1 MPTVSCTLQLIKAGS
16 RTQPHRHISN
26 SVYLAV
32 EGRGQIVIEGETFD
46 WQRGDVIA
54 LPIWASHYH
63 VNSGDQD
70 GVLFCTSDAPLY
82 QSPGYCREE
91 DVEAI
96 ADTKATLLTVTGAAF
111 VDSLINW
118 WST

>member
-16 RTQPHRHISN
+16 STQPHRHTSN

-32 EGRGQIVIEGETFD
+32 EGSGQIVIEGETFD

-54 LPIWASHYH
+54 LPTWASHHH
-63 VNSGDQD
+63 VNTSDRD

-82 QSPGYCREE
+82 HSLGYYREE
-91 DVEAI
+91 DIQE
-96 ADTKATLLTVTGAAF
+96 
-111 VDSLINW
+111 
-118 WST
+118 